1 MSYNCIIGYILDCKS
16 VCSPLEKKIDIINNL
31 SIQDE
36 NTTQQILKLGFSTL
50 AQQNQQLLDSQ
61 DELMKANQELSS
73 QILEL
78 REKFDLVFN
87 ELTRIK
93 EEERK
98 KEEIRLARKNRKCQQ
113 VTPEIYKLLIEEVSG
128 KNYQAARLR
137 LAFCLLSITGIRINE
152 LLPLKISQL
161 QRLIKSNWIAI
172 DPSKSGRDNHK
183 AFLTPQGEKLLKDRT
198 KDFELIFMLKE
209 PDSYIFSPHT
219 STRIFHKI
227 C

>member
-113 VTPEIYKLLIEEVSG
+113 VTPEIYKLLIEEVS
-128 KNYQAARLR
+128 RLY
-137 LAFCLLSITGIRINE
+137 F
-152 LLPLKISQL
+152 
-161 QRLIKSNWIAI
+161 
-172 DPSKSGRDNHK
+172 
-183 AFLTPQGEKLLKDRT
+183 
-198 KDFELIFMLKE
+198 
-209 PDSYIFSPHT
+209 
-219 STRIFHKI
+219 IFHLCFKTYFFYW
-227 C
+227 